1 MTITSDLSRV
11 RYLGNGVTTS
21 FAINFPYLTNKD
33 GTAQVAVYVG
43 DSDTPLEEGKDY
55 TVNGFGKY
63 SDYSEQSD
71 EGLITYETR
80 YEGGEVIFNV
90 APVDQIPVAIVRNVP
105 QTQGVVFVEGED
117 FPAQDFENAL
127 DKLTMEVQEVKE
139 NLQRAIVLPPTSTEK
154 PIEVRDNIIQTAN
167 EAQETVQAAIKL
179 IEEAPVVIK
188 QETDASI
195 NAIQLFTEEAQENI
209 SKGIDKA
216 QIWAEGTQAEV
227 EALGGTKSSK
237 GYAEFAQAITN
248 TPEDVPVSDLSGEG
262 DNIYSTYHYSKKTRE
277 DRTAIEQLI
286 PEVMAASK
294 KAIWGNIGDIK
305 YTARTSVPNGGFWCD
320 GQVMSRND
328 LKEVYDMLVN
338 GELLAVN
345 METYNT
351 TVELNGSCGF
361 FGLDTATE
369 TFRLP
374 LLDEIYI
381 KSGQEALEFGPESLP
396 NITGKFLADDACWN
410 KTEGVFYKAD
420 SYSYD
425 ASSTT
430 GSGGLIGFDASRSS
444 STYKSNAKVNTDHV
458 KYRAYVILYYEEK
471 EMSIVDWTNQINNL
485 ANNRT
490 SELNNLADELKEELI
505 DYGAITITYWE

>member
-11 RYLGNGVTTS
+11 RYLGNGVSTI

-33 GTAQVAVYVG
+33 GTAQIAVYVG

-80 YEGGEVIFNV
+80 YEGGEVVFYNPPV
-90 APVDQIPVAIVRNVP
+90 AQIPVAIVRNVP

-127 DKLTMEVQEVKE
+127 DKLTMEVQEIKE

-154 PIEVRDNIIQTAN
+154 PIEIRDNIIQTAN
-167 EAQETVQAAIKL
+167 EAQNTAQTAIKL
-179 IEEAPVVIK
+179 IEGAPAIIE
-188 QETDASI
+188 QETQEAIDSLNTVTQNSKEVIAKDI
-195 NAIQLFTEEAQENI
+195 N
-209 SKGIDKA
+209 KA
-216 QIWAEGTQAEV
+216 KIWAEGNKAEV
-227 EALGGTKSSK
+227 ETLGGENSSK
-237 GYAEFAQAITN
+237 GYANLAQAITN
-248 TPEDVPVSDLSGEG
+248 TPEDVPVSGITGDG

-277 DRTAIEQLI
+277 DRAAIENLV
-286 PEVMAASK
+286 PEVVASAK
-294 KAIWGNIGDIK
+294 RAVWGNIGDIK
-305 YTARTSVPNGGFWCD
+305 YTARTKVPNGGFWCD
-320 GQVMSRND
+320 GQTLTRED

-338 GELLAVN
+338 GELLAVS

-381 KSGQEALEFGPESLP
+381 KSGQEALEFGSESLP
-396 NITGKFLADDACWN
+396 NITGKFLADDACWS

-420 SYSYD
+420 SYNYD

-444 STYKSNAKVNTDHV
+444 STYKSNAKVNPDHV
-458 KYRAYVILYYEEK
+458 TYRAYVILYYEEK
-471 EMSIVDWTNQINNL
+471 EVSIVDWTNQLKNL
-485 ANNRT
+485 A
-490 SELNNLADELKEELI
+490 EQLKEELI

>member
-11 RYLGNGVTTS
+11 RYLGNGVSTI

-33 GTAQVAVYVG
+33 GTAQIAVYVG

-80 YEGGEVIFNV
+80 YEGGEVVFYDPPI
-90 APVDQIPVAIVRNVP
+90 AQIPVAIVRNVP

-154 PIEVRDNIIQTAN
+154 PIEIRDNIIQTAN
-167 EAQETVQAAIKL
+167 EAQETVKAAIEL

-195 NAIQLFTEEAQENI
+195 NAIQLFTEEVQENI

-227 EALGGTKSSK
+227 EDLGGTNSSK

-248 TPEDVPVSDLSGEG
+248 TPEDVPVSGLSGEG
-262 DNIYSTYHYSKKTRE
+262 DNIYSTYHYSKKTKE
-277 DRTAIEQLI
+277 DRTAIEELI

-294 KAIWGNIGDIK
+294 KAVWGNIGDIK

-338 GELLAVN
+338 GELLAVT
-345 METYNT
+345 MDVYNAA
-351 TVELNGSCGF
+351 VELNGSCGF
-361 FGLDTATE
+361 FGLDTVSQ

-374 LLDEIYI
+374 LLDDIYI
-381 KSGQEALEFGPESLP
+381 KSGQEALEFGSESLP
-396 NITGKFLADDACWN
+396 NITGIESFGDRRFNTGTSTPTGA
-410 KTEGVFYKAD
+410 FYHTTTSGSQ
-420 SYSYD
+420 SYSGTVG
-425 ASSTT
+425 ATT
-430 GSGGLIGFDASRSS
+430 NSALGFDASRSS
-444 STYKSNAKVNTDHV
+444 STYKSNAKVNPDHV
-458 KYRAYVILYYEEK
+458 TYRAYVILYYEEK
-471 EMSIVDWTNQINNL
+471 EVSIVDWTNQLKNL
-485 ANNRT
+485 A
-490 SELNNLADELKEELI
+490 EQLKEELI